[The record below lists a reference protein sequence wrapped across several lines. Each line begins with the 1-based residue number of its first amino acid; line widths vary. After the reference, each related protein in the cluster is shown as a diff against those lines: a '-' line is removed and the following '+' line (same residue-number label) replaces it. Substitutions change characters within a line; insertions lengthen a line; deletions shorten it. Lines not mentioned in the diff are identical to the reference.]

1 MPSAP
6 ERCWQSRSLALL
18 SVKIASSGRAIRPQL
33 LWYSK
38 GEGGPREGPSGRLL
52 TPRGRRKATSIGRV
66 PSEHARLSCGC
77 HEGIRMRYWCR
88 RHAVATSIS
97 RSAVFKSGPGR
108 SRTSADDAATHDSAG
123 RADLESA
130 DRRPCCYRPLQPATP
145 SRPITSRCRPPSDRG
160 RPCRPA
166 LRACTLPAARAW
178 RSSSSPPTSSGAT
191 ARSARVSQ
199 RRGLGLTST

>member
-1 MPSAP
+1 MLDMPSAP

-66 PSEHARLSCGC
+66 PSEHARLSYGC

-97 RSAVFKSGPGR
+97 RSAVFKSRPGR
-108 SRTSADDAATHDSAG
+108 SPTFGNAWFTHESADRTG
-123 RADLESA
+123 LESA
-130 DRRPCCYRPLQPATP
+130 DRRPCCYRPLLPVPARVT
-145 SRPITSRCRPPSDRG
+145 
-160 RPCRPA
+160 
-166 LRACTLPAARAW
+166 
-178 RSSSSPPTSSGAT
+178 
-191 ARSARVSQ
+191 SARVNRSPS
-199 RRGLGLTST
+199 RAGFRLASGMTTAV